1 MTIEMLRSRF
11 AALSRRDMH
20 MGAALLVA
28 AAALLYLVQ
37 TPASSAVIEPP
48 MQMRA
53 QEEDET
59 REIVG
64 LDAAARRPELRNP
77 FTYAHETRGEA
88 AHTPGVS
95 PPPDEKWAGAAE
107 NSAPLMLTDR
117 MSTTA
122 PALPDG
128 TAQPAK
134 ELRPILRGTVTG
146 ADGRCIAILAMGE
159 ESAAVAAGDTWR
171 DYAVM
176 DVDDAGVTLRRG
188 AETLTLRRE

>member
-11 AALSRRDMH
+11 AALSHRDKR
-20 MGAALLVA
+20 MGAALLFA
-28 AAALLYLVQ
+28 AAVLLYLVQ
-37 TPASSAVIEPP
+37 TPASSAVIESPAP
-48 MQMRA
+48 VRA
-53 QEEDET
+53 PEEDAT
-59 REIVG
+59 REVIG

-77 FTYAHETRGEA
+77 FTYAHETRGEG
-88 AHTPGVS
+88 AHTEET
-95 PPPDEKWAGAAE
+95 PPTADEKRQGAETPASMMPAART
-107 NSAPLMLTDR
+107 SA
-117 MSTTA
+117 TA

-171 DYAVM
+171 DYAVE
-176 DVDDAGVTLRRG
+176 DAHDNAVTLRRG

>member
-1 MTIEMLRSRF
+1 ML
-11 AALSRRDMH
+11 A
-20 MGAALLVA
+20 
-28 AAALLYLVQ
+28 
-37 TPASSAVIEPP
+37 
-48 MQMRA
+48 
-53 QEEDET
+53 
-59 REIVG
+59 
-64 LDAAARRPELRNP
+64 
-77 FTYAHETRGEA
+77 
-88 AHTPGVS
+88 
-95 PPPDEKWAGAAE
+95 
-107 NSAPLMLTDR
+107 DR
-117 MSTTA
+117 MSATA

-146 ADGRCIAILAMGE
+146 ADGRCIVILAMGE

>member
-11 AALSRRDMH
+11 AALSRRDIC
-20 MGAALLVA
+20 MGAALFC
-28 AAALLYLVQ
+28 ALAGLIYLAQ
-37 TPASSAVIEPP
+37 TPASSAVIEMPAP
-48 MQMRA
+48 VRA

-77 FTYAHETRGEA
+77 FTYAHETRGEG
-88 AHTPGVS
+88 AHTAGTA
-95 PPPDEKWAGAAE
+95 PPPDEKRAGAAE
-107 NSAPLMLTDR
+107 HSAPLILADR
-117 MSTTA
+117 MSATA

-171 DYAVM
+171 DYAVE
-176 DVDDAGVTLRRG
+176 DAHDNAVTLRRG